1 MTNFYHNNYG
11 HSEILLMQ
19 IINICKHE
27 HKRTDYYIT
36 AAWFSCENFHAM
48 FGVLTGFCPAEQ
60 IVVCFWSS
68 LIVYDYD

>member
-1 MTNFYHNNYG
+1 MQADIVLAPEDDDLRLPMTSHFYNRQQMTDLYHNNYS

-36 AAWFSCENFHAM
+36 AA
-48 FGVLTGFCPAEQ
+48 
-60 IVVCFWSS
+60 
-68 LIVYDYD
+68 